1 MPHCSTLQQA
11 ATRCNTLQHTAT
23 HQIIGEALEI
33 RKHHD
38 HTATHG
44 NTLQHITTRCN
55 THTATRCNNLQHT
68 TTHCNTLQHAA
79 THQIIGEALQIRK
92 HNNDN
97 EIERD
102 PENVVNSRADLGKKK
117 EI

>member
-1 MPHCSTLQQA
+1 MTTLQHAATNCNTLQHA
-11 ATRCNTLQHTAT
+11 ATHTLQHSATRCNTLQH
-23 HQIIGEALEI
+23 
-33 RKHHD
+33 
-38 HTATHG
+38 
-44 NTLQHITTRCN
+44 
-55 THTATRCNNLQHT
+55 
-68 TTHCNTLQHAA
+68 AA
-79 THQIIGEALQIRK
+79 AHQIIGEALQIRK